1 MDLHIANHQP
11 VVDEKEVVVL
21 VYLIVVEID
30 LEDE

>member
-1 MDLHIANHQP
+1 MQKNWNLLLI
-11 VVDEKEVVVL
+11 VVKVVVP